1 MIDGLKKA
9 WAVSR
14 DHYHHN
20 RKLLAIV
27 LVLGLL
33 AWPMSQFIPVMITS
47 RMVTSAEEGMPYAT
61 LLAAAV
67 WIVFIAMIL
76 VTLGLGQVLSTKLTA
91 LTNRRFRWTLL
102 LRCVK
107 APFKHVTA
115 RFLVG
120 DLTRRVMDDSSTAA
134 AALVFFVQ
142 AILHVAFLACLVT
155 YALFSCPAVLIV
167 SVASIAVE
175 YAIGHLYEKV
185 AVPAV
190 KRVREESSN
199 LLGFVQEYAD
209 NVDVI
214 VRYRALKRFQAR
226 FADVRRRLTDSD
238 ARVVRLDIFKHS
250 ASRFAEITFRIALF
264 VIIRSMLDSATLSAG
279 GMLSAFMVYSLMGM
293 PISSIRH
300 SLSRLP
306 MTAVAAER
314 VADILNLPSEKD
326 GSGFASRTSGI
337 VFDVSQASVCYRDRP
352 VLDQV
357 SLTILSGQK
366 VAVVGPNG
374 SGKTTLLRLL
384 AGIVQPDEGEVFL
397 FGHSLAELP
406 TAARTRLVSYIPQQ
420 TMLFTDSIGQNIRY
434 GWPEST
440 EEEMLTA
447 SRKAC
452 LHSVV
457 EQLEC
462 RYDTEID
469 QQRTVLSA
477 GELQRVSIARGVVG
491 HAPVLLADEPTAN
504 LDNETS
510 QIVLRN
516 VLDHAETVVYV
527 THRPELARLAETI
540 VVMDRGRVEAVG
552 SHEALVLGNRW
563 YAEWI
568 KRSDQPA

>member
-279 GMLSAFMVYSLMGM
+279 GMLSAF
-293 PISSIRH
+293 I
-300 SLSRLP
+300 
-306 MTAVAAER
+306 
-314 VADILNLPSEKD
+314 
-326 GSGFASRTSGI
+326 
-337 VFDVSQASVCYRDRP
+337 DR
-352 VLDQV
+352 
-357 SLTILSGQK
+357 K
-366 VAVVGPNG
+366 
-374 SGKTTLLRLL
+374 
-384 AGIVQPDEGEVFL
+384 
-397 FGHSLAELP
+397 
-406 TAARTRLVSYIPQQ
+406 
-420 TMLFTDSIGQNIRY
+420 
-434 GWPEST
+434 
-440 EEEMLTA
+440 
-447 SRKAC
+447 
-452 LHSVV
+452 SVV
-457 EQLEC
+457 
-462 RYDTEID
+462 
-469 QQRTVLSA
+469 
-477 GELQRVSIARGVVG
+477 
-491 HAPVLLADEPTAN
+491 
-504 LDNETS
+504 
-510 QIVLRN
+510 
-516 VLDHAETVVYV
+516 
-527 THRPELARLAETI
+527 
-540 VVMDRGRVEAVG
+540 
-552 SHEALVLGNRW
+552 
-563 YAEWI
+563 
-568 KRSDQPA
+568 